1 MDEFRRYIENKYG
14 GKEVISSKNEPLI
27 VTSIADLNF
36 NNLDKEDQTDA
47 LNCDWAWGL
56 KETIRGE
63 EVWHAILFRPT
74 MREFLLSS
82 RRFNALVGALG
93 CGKTF
98 CLGLKTVIMIFKHP
112 GINHLW
118 YRKSIPQLKSTTLRQ
133 LLEDVFP
140 ALGMKEK
147 THWRHH
153 ADPTQRYVSIMI
165 EDQESRIYY
174 RPYKNQGISHDVMV
188 DDIKSFNID
197 CIGIDEPNTLGLD
210 TYLMIEGRTGRW
222 TKSLPKELQ
231 QVNITGNPPSMNH
244 WLNLMYGKG
253 KDPNNPDK
261 DLKNKK
267 SYKMWYMSTYDN
279 RDAIAADYL
288 ESLEAKSEEWKR
300 TYLYGLPGFV
310 EYSGVAVFGKNF
322 DEDKHISYEPMRA
335 DPDLPLIL
343 GWDISSSGVDKAC
356 AIMQLNKHAT
366 LCILDEVVTD
376 DPGLGPFINI
386 VKQRI
391 ANFWRTNVTP
401 PESFADPAA
410 WTTSQIILLSPSMML
425 ARTGFP
431 SRKGAKDLP
440 TRLNSVV
447 ELLTRDGNNGEP
459 GLLVNRQNC
468 PVAIQGFIGGY
479 KYKTIEEAD
488 RILSAQPEKNLYSHI
503 MDAIQY
509 ATSGISQMF
518 DLDKK
523 EPKTLAEIRQP
534 SFNPPPGSRAAI
546 QERGTM
552 QSCLPKRKRPS
563 NEHLYYSPLGRYKSG
578 SGRRG
583 Y

>member
-1 MDEFRRYIENKYG
+1 MDEFRRYIESKYG

-36 NNLDKEDQTDA
+36 NNLEKQDQIDA
-47 LNCDWAWGL
+47 LDSDWAWGL
-56 KETIRGE
+56 KEEIRDE
-63 EVWHAILFRPT
+63 EIWHAILFRPT

-153 ADPTQRYVSIMI
+153 ADPTERYVSVHVG
-165 EDQESRIYY
+165 DQESRIYY

-222 TKSLPKELQ
+222 TKDLPAELQ

-253 KDPNNPDK
+253 LDPVNPEK
-261 DLKNKK
+261 PLKNKEH
-267 SYKMWYMSTYDN
+267 YKMWYMSTYDN
-279 RDAIAADYL
+279 RDAVATEYL

-310 EYSGVAVFGKNF
+310 EYSGVAIFAKNF
-322 DEDKHISYEPMRA
+322 QEDKHICYEPMKA
-335 DPDLPLIL
+335 DPELPLLL

-356 AIMQLNKHAT
+356 AIMQINKHAT
-366 LCILDEVVTD
+366 VCLLDEVVTD
-376 DPGLGPFINI
+376 DPGLGPFINM

-391 ANFWRTNVTP
+391 TNFWHSNISP
-401 PESFADPAA
+401 PHSFADPAA
-410 WTTSQIILLSPSMML
+410 WTTSQVVMLSPATML
-425 ARTGFP
+425 ARSGFP
-431 SRKGAKDLP
+431 SRKGAKEFP
-440 TRLNSVV
+440 TRFNSVV
-447 ELLTRDGNNGEP
+447 ELLTHDANDGQP
-459 GLLVNRQNC
+459 GLLVNYHSC
-468 PVAIQGFIGGY
+468 PVTIQGFLGGY
-479 KYKTIEEAD
+479 QYKQIEEAD
-488 RILSAQPEKNLYSHI
+488 RVLSAQPIKNLYSHI

-509 ATSGISQMF
+509 AASGVAQMF
-518 DLDKK
+518 ELGREK
-523 EPKTLAEIRQP
+523 PKSLAEIRQP
-534 SFNPPPGSRAAI
+534 SFAPPAGSKASV
-546 QERGTM
+546 QVSDSG
-552 QSCLPKRKRPS
+552 LPKRRRANIS
-563 NEHLYYSPLGRYKSG
+563 ERLYHSPLGRYR
-578 SGRRG
+578 GRGRN